1 MTNYPLFT
9 YCPTYSVLLFLRF
22 HDALSLFLKKYD
34 YGMIRC
40 SYFMLFLLLLFTYI
54 LKKKFTKWLMTF
66 LISLPAMFPNVIHS
80 VFLVLSASCHIS
92 WHHLPLHGFLSLT
105 ICLGLAFLAF
115 DTSQSCFLFGRLHPH
130 TIMLSE
136 HPLIINIRQSHCP
149 NCED

>member
-66 LISLPAMFPNVIHS
+66 LISLPAMFPNVIQSFLFFLPRATFLGIIYLYMVSSHS
-80 VFLVLSASCHIS
+80 PYILALHSLPLIPLNHASCLADYTPI
-92 WHHLPLHGFLSLT
+92 PLCYLSTL
-105 ICLGLAFLAF
+105 
-115 DTSQSCFLFGRLHPH
+115 
-130 TIMLSE
+130 
-136 HPLIINIRQSHCP
+136 
-149 NCED
+149 

>member
-1 MTNYPLFT
+1 MSYLCFSKSMTMVWLGVVISCYF
-9 YCPTYSVLLFLRF
+9 YCY
-22 HDALSLFLKKYD
+22 
-34 YGMIRC
+34 
-40 SYFMLFLLLLFTYI
+40 FLLIFW
-54 LKKKFTKWLMTF
+54 KKKITKWLMT
-66 LISLPAMFPNVIHS
+66 LISLPAVFPNVVHS

-105 ICLGLAFLAF
+105 IYLGLAFLAF

-136 HPLIINIRQSHCP
+136 HPLIINIRQSCCP